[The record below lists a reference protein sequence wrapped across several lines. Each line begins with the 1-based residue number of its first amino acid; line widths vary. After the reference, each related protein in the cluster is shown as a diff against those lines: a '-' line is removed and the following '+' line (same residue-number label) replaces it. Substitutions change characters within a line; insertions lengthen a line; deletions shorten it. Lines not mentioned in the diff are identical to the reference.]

1 MLVVEDWA
9 EIRRLRRS
17 EGVSISEIARVMG
30 CSRNTV
36 KAASASEGPPRYER
50 ARSGLLVDEYEPGI
64 RELLSAFPRM
74 PATVIA
80 ERVGWPYSIRT
91 LSGRVAEL
99 RPAYLPPDPAS
110 RTAYVAGEIAQCDF
124 WFPDIE
130 LPVGFGQTRAAKL
143 LPVLTM
149 VCGYS
154 RFALA
159 MLLPSRSAEDLYAG
173 WWQLISRLGAVPK
186 VLVWDGEGAVGRWR
200 ARRVELTGEC
210 QAFRGTLA
218 TEVIICK
225 PADPEAKGLVERL
238 HDYLERS
245 FLPGRRFVSPQDFNS
260 QLAGFLAR
268 ANSRQ
273 HRVLGCRPLDRVDAD
288 RQAMLA
294 LPPVP
299 PTTGWRQLLRLPRD
313 HYVRLDGND
322 YSVHPVAI
330 GRRVVVSAD
339 LDRVRVTCDGSLVA
353 DHERVWAK
361 HQTISDPKHLVAAKA
376 LRRNRIDLVRPPA
389 QTEVE
394 IRSLAAYDAALG
406 IATGAEERM
415 A

>member
-1 MLVVEDWA
+1 
-9 EIRRLRRS
+9 
-17 EGVSISEIARVMG
+17 
-30 CSRNTV
+30 
-36 KAASASEGPPRYER
+36 
-50 ARSGLLVDEYEPGI
+50 
-64 RELLSAFPRM
+64 M

-173 WWQLISRLGAVPK
+173 WWQLIEQLGAVPK
-186 VLVWDGEGAVGRWR
+186 ALVWDGEGAVGRWR
-200 ARRVELTGEC
+200 ARRVELTAEC

-218 TEVIICK
+218 MKVIICK

-322 YSVHPVAI
+322 YSVDPAAI